1 MGRKQIPGMLNKP
14 RIILLVLSLP
24 ALFFST
30 GCTGQKTESGTIR
43 GRIDLKQLLSWLPA
57 DTETLLVANGPFWMS
72 SFQLGEEASKDRE
85 ATNEEVEKHF
95 EGLTLQLF
103 NFGKGLLQK
112 QLGGRKIL
120 FALEASRHFRPPAG
134 LGELPFEGCALAIF
148 QDDLSD
154 RRDAFMK
161 SAAQAGVRIE
171 EIEGQEVVVI
181 EEPMEEDTW
190 TIFVTFPQKGVVLV
204 ATNERFLEEMLARMR
219 GAEGARALPDSLPE
233 WKYVDEQGQFWG
245 LRHFDKRQASEDPT
259 SPFGGQKSANIP
271 DEEAVGL
278 TYQCNLSKER
288 KATLTYL
295 SGPRAELR
303 KIEER
308 RFPISAERK
317 ETAGLHIQY
326 QELGSGVMRTTY
338 DLSSMQPLDWFFF
351 VFMANMGH
359 GTYI

>member
-1 MGRKQIPGMLNKP
+1 MPGMLNKP
-14 RIILLVLSLP
+14 RIILLVLPLSVI
-24 ALFFST
+24 FFST
-30 GCTGQKTESGTIR
+30 GCTGQKTRTESGAIR

-103 NFGKGLLQK
+103 NFRKGLLQEH
-112 QLGGRKIL
+112 LDGRKIL
-120 FALEASRHFRPPAG
+120 FTLEASRHFRPPAG

-148 QDDLSD
+148 QDDLID

-171 EIEGQEVVVI
+171 EIERQKVAVF
-181 EEPMEEDTW
+181 EEPMEQDVW
-190 TIFVTFPQKGVVLV
+190 AIFVTFPQKGMVLV
-204 ATNERFLEEMLARMR
+204 ATNERFLQEMLARMQ
-219 GAEGARALPDSLPE
+219 GAQGERALPDSLPE
-233 WKYVDEQGQFWG
+233 WKYVDERAQFWG

-259 SPFGGQKSANIP
+259 SPFGGKKSANIP
-271 DEEAVGL
+271 DDEAVGL

-288 KATLTYL
+288 NATLTYL
-295 SGPRAELR
+295 SGPRVELR
-303 KIEER
+303 KIEEN
-308 RFPISAERK
+308 RFPISAEAK

-326 QELGSGVMRTTY
+326 QEIVPGVIRTTY
-338 DLSSMQPLDWFFF
+338 DLSQMQPLNLFFF
-351 VFMANMGH
+351 VFMGNMGH
-359 GTYI
+359 ADYI